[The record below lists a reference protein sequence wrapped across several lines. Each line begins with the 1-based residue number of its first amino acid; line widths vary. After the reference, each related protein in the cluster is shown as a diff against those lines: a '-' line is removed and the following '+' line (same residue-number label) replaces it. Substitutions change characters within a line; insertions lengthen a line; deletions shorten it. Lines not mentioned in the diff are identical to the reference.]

1 MIPGRGPSCM
11 KALIQEMQV
20 CYDLYE
26 EDHEQAKRSG
36 SKNPALQQEVY
47 GLLGSTES
55 KC

>member
-1 MIPGRGPSCM
+1 M